1 MSSLHRHGSK
11 KKHASE
17 IVAAPVGTIPR
28 QTVAVCI
35 MLAFCLTSLGCRAI
49 RQHVESRQSIAAR
62 KLSREGLEAMHHE
75 SWEEAEA
82 AFTGALV
89 LNQAD
94 DRAHSGLAEVLWER
108 GEREKAIEHME
119 QAVRLSGAEPQL
131 TVRMGRMYYD
141 VGRIEEAQKK
151 SDEALVGGGRDLP
164 AAWALRGDVLS
175 ARGSDDE
182 ALACYHRA
190 LVLQPDYPAVQI
202 AIADVYHRHGRYDR
216 LLATLDRL
224 RDNVDADACPSKVH
238 VLRGMA
244 MMQLGRPRE
253 AADLFR
259 SVCEHIPDDPDILM
273 RLAEAEYEAGDIAAS
288 RQALGRVFQLDPNS
302 DEGRAL
308 VTQIENRLVP
318 LTR

>member
-1 MSSLHRHGSK
+1 MSAAQPSK
-11 KKHASE
+11 MPIRRTPAFKALSRLL
-17 IVAAPVGTIPR
+17 IATLLL
-28 QTVAVCI
+28 AVS
-35 MLAFCLTSLGCRAI
+35 LTSLGCRAI

-75 SWEEAEA
+75 KWEDAEE
-82 AFTGALV
+82 AFTGALA

-141 VGRIEEAQKK
+141 VGRIEDAQKK
-151 SDEALVGGGRDLP
+151 SDEALVGGGREL
-164 AAWALRGDVLS
+164 ANAWALHGDVLA
-175 ARGSDDE
+175 ARGSDDD

-224 RDNVDADACPSKVH
+224 RDNVEADACPARVH

-259 SVCEHIPDDPDILM
+259 SVCEHMPDNPDIVM

-288 RQALGRVFQLDPNS
+288 RQALGRVFQLDPNNE
-302 DEGRAL
+302 EGRAL
-308 VTQIENRLVP
+308 VTQIESHLAP
-318 LTR
+318 ITR